1 MLKKLT
7 QQATDLILHSI
18 ASGEVMGAN
27 LLITKGNEELV
38 YAQAGM
44 ADWEAEKPIERNTIF
59 RYILVMEEFKLTVV
73 TGLYISLI
81 QKYVEKKGIK
91 RGWIISVTIR
101 PMRK

>member
-44 ADWEAEKPIERNTIF
+44 ADREAEKPIERNTIF
-59 RYILVMEEFKLTVV
+59 R
-73 TGLYISLI
+73 LYSD
-81 QKYVEKKGIK
+81 KTDYSSGGNDSDGK
-91 RGWIISVTIR
+91 RNA
-101 PMRK
+101 

>member
-38 YAQAGM
+38 YAQAGR
-44 ADWEAEKPIERNTIF
+44 ATGKRKNQSNGIRF
-59 RYILVMEEFKLTVV
+59 SGYI
-73 TGLYISLI
+73 
-81 QKYVEKKGIK
+81 
-91 RGWIISVTIR
+91 
-101 PMRK
+101 P

>member
-7 QQATDLILHSI
+7 QQATDLIIQSI

-44 ADWEAEKPIERNTIF
+44 ADREAEKRLWPPI
-59 RYILVMEEFKLTVV
+59 
-73 TGLYISLI
+73 
-81 QKYVEKKGIK
+81 
-91 RGWIISVTIR
+91 
-101 PMRK
+101 